1 MAPTERHAAHRI
13 FGSLGLVMGGKAGAG
28 LISLGY
34 LVLAAP
40 YLGPRDFGVL
50 VLVHGYVVLVV
61 GIFGFAAAP
70 ALVRYGATAL
80 HEGDAPRLSR
90 LLRFSAMV
98 EAAFGLAALAAAALC
113 VPLASRLLDWPPEVA
128 SIAVVYSL
136 AVLSAVR
143 STPGGYLQLRGRF
156 DLIGLHNMVMP
167 LVRLVGAGIA
177 VWFDLGLR
185 AFLVAWLIAA
195 LVEWATMW
203 AAGLWLA
210 HRDLGRTLL
219 SPGPG
224 RAVAEN
230 PGIWRFTLANNAD
243 ITLRDLAERAAPLI
257 VGWVMG
263 PAAAGL
269 YSVAQRAT
277 VILAQPAT
285 MLGNTAYAELARIVA
300 DGRGRAVLRRTLVRV
315 VALSLAAAVPVVVL
329 LAVFSETVVRL
340 LAGEAFL
347 ASAGLMVWLVA
358 AKAIAMVAPPCS
370 AALTAL
376 GRPGL
381 SLKTNLLASLVFIPI
396 LPLLLH
402 GFGLTGA
409 GIQAVGQTFV
419 TAAVMAWLSERF
431 SRRLEN

>member
-1 MAPTERHAAHRI
+1 MAPTERHAANRI

-28 LISLGY
+28 LVSLGY

-80 HEGDAPRLSR
+80 HEGDAPRLAR
-90 LLRFSAMV
+90 LLRFTALV
-98 EAAFGLAALAAAALC
+98 EAGFGLAALAVAALC

-128 SIAVVYSL
+128 QVAVVYSL
-136 AVLSAVR
+136 AVLAAIR
-143 STPGGYLQLRGRF
+143 STPAGYLQLRGRF

-167 LVRLVGAGIA
+167 LVRLVGAAIA
-177 VWFDLGLR
+177 VGFDLGLR

-195 LVEWATMW
+195 LAEWATMW

-210 HRDLGRTLL
+210 HRDMGRTLL
-219 SPGPG
+219 APGPG

-243 ITLRDLAERAAPLI
+243 VTLRDLAERAAPLI

-277 VILAQPAT
+277 VILAQPAQ
-285 MLGNTAYAELARIVA
+285 MLGSTSYAELAKIVA
-300 DGRGRAVLRRTLVRV
+300 DGRGGAVLRRTLVRV

-358 AKAIAMVAPPCS
+358 AKAVAMITPPCS
-370 AALTAL
+370 AALTAM

-381 SLKTNLLASLVFIPI
+381 SLRTNLIASLIFIPV
-396 LPLLLH
+396 LPVLLH
-402 GFGLTGA
+402 VFGLIGA
-409 GIQAVGQTFV
+409 GIGALGQAAL
-419 TAAVMAWLSERF
+419 AAGVMATMSVRL
-431 SRRLEN
+431 SRRFGR